1 MNKKKIKILLVEDD
15 IFISEMYNVK
25 LSSSGF
31 DVDMAEDGE
40 EALKKIASDDYDVVL
55 LDIIIPKMN
64 GWEVLEKIKHDKKE
78 RGYKIIML
86 TNVDDQEDIKKAIE
100 NGADDYLIKS
110 LFTPGEV
117 VQKIQKNISK

>member
-1 MNKKKIKILLVEDD
+1 MDKKKIKILVVEND

-40 EALKKIASDDYDVVL
+40 EALKKIASDDYDVIL
-55 LDIIIPKMN
+55 LDIIMPKIN
-64 GWEVLEKIKHDKKE
+64 GWDVLEKIKDDKKKK
-78 RGYKIIML
+78 GYKIIML
-86 TNVDDQEDIKKAIE
+86 TNVDDQEDIRKAIE

>member
-1 MNKKKIKILLVEDD
+1 MDKKKIKILVVEDD

-40 EALKKIASDDYDVVL
+40 EALKKIASDDYDVIL
-55 LDIIIPKMN
+55 LDIIMPKIN
-64 GWEVLEKIKHDKKE
+64 GWDVLEKIKDDKKKK
-78 RGYKIIML
+78 GYKIIML
-86 TNVDDQEDIKKAIE
+86 TNVDDQEDIRKAIE

>member
-25 LSSSGF
+25 LSFFGF
-31 DVDMAEDGE
+31 DVDIAEDGE
-40 EALKKIASDDYDVVL
+40 EAIKKIAADDYKVVL

-64 GWEVLEKIKHDKKE
+64 GWEVLEKIKHDKKK

-86 TNVDDQEDIKKAIE
+86 TNIDDQENVKKAIE
-100 NGADDYLIKS
+100 NGADD
-110 LFTPGEV
+110 
-117 VQKIQKNISK
+117 